1 MTSDATF
8 VEIAVQ
14 LRIPLV
20 LESELLI
27 LKKLRNEKGK
37 MSHRWRDTIP
47 VGPHASTFPRE
58 SRSSVKQIFQFFFG
72 FVSSVVSHTFRL
84 HPIGH
89 VNPFVWTRFYPKVV
103 QSTFKQK
110 IQNSQAVSST
120 SLEPQ
125 INCAQREFRA
135 LSEQQCVQKTKTKR
149 RVLVL

>member
-47 VGPHASTFPRE
+47 WFLIPSDSILLA
-58 SRSSVKQIFQFFFG
+58 
-72 FVSSVVSHTFRL
+72 
-84 HPIGH
+84 
-89 VNPFVWTRFYPKVV
+89 
-103 QSTFKQK
+103 
-110 IQNSQAVSST
+110 T
-120 SLEPQ
+120 S
-125 INCAQREFRA
+125 IH
-135 LSEQQCVQKTKTKR
+135 LSEQDSIPKLYSQRSNEKYKTTKR
-149 RVLVL
+149 LAALHWSLKSTVHNENSAHYPNSNAFKKQKQK